1 MKKISRFQWRRYIN
15 SIRLSP
21 CMTLVLGITFIF
33 TAVCVGQ
40 TETQPVGYETPGILD
55 SHKILPRD
63 LIEGESYWVERRVET
78 HRFNNH
84 FTIKSR
90 FGQFEAFDE
99 AMLRIRINEVAAIG
113 MLEEVK
119 KSSAFA
125 EAAKKAATSPIK
137 GAKALITDPVDTVKG
152 IPKGV
157 GRFFSRLGEMTK
169 GGRGDQEEGYT
180 KELIG
185 FAAVKRQYAHK
196 MGVDVYSSN
205 KVLQKELNSVSWAGF
220 AGGVGVSL
228 AMLPIKGA
236 SEAAYFSI
244 MGTKLIHSMN
254 QILLDN
260 SPEDLRR
267 INREKLK
274 QIGIEDSVIKEFL
287 DCPAYSPRHETIIAH
302 ALAEMDGV
310 RNRDQFIKQALFA
323 EYEEDAFLYQQIAEL
338 MHGYHAYVKPI
349 REIIPVRNIV
359 AGYTADQAIVVTIP
373 VDYVYWTE
381 RADHGSEAL
390 LQLKTAD
397 RTVSRVEL
405 WITGR
410 LTPKARR
417 ELEGRG
423 IVVKEQI
430 GEMLM
435 PPSTEGKTS

>member
-1 MKKISRFQWRRYIN
+1 MKPVFRLHYSRYIDTKN
-15 SIRLSP
+15 VAL
-21 CMTLVLGITFIF
+21 CMALIMGALFSF
-33 TAVCVGQ
+33 SDVCRSQ
-40 TETQPVGYETPGILD
+40 TSAQPAGYETPGILD
-55 SHKILPRD
+55 AHKILPRD
-63 LIEGESYWVERRVET
+63 LLEGGNYWVERRVVT
-78 HRFNNH
+78 RRFNNH

-90 FGQFEAFDE
+90 FGQFETQSED
-99 AMLRIRINEVAAIG
+99 MLRIRVNEVAAIG

-228 AMLPIKGA
+228 AMMPIKGA

-244 MGTKLIHSMN
+244 LGTKLIHSMN

-274 QIGIEDSVIKEFL
+274 QIGIEDSVIEEFL
-287 DCPAYSPRHETIIAH
+287 RHPAYSPRHETIIAH
-302 ALAEMDGV
+302 ALVEMDGV

-323 EYEEDAFLYQQIAEL
+323 EYEEDAFLFQRIAEL

-349 REIIPVRNIV
+349 REIIPVRSIV

-390 LQLKTAD
+390 SQLKTAD
-397 RTVSRVEL
+397 RTVTRVEL
-405 WITGR
+405 WITGK

-430 GEMLM
+430 SEMLM
-435 PPSTEGKTS
+435 PPSMEEETS

>member
-1 MKKISRFQWRRYIN
+1 
-15 SIRLSP
+15 
-21 CMTLVLGITFIF
+21 MTLVLGITFILP
-33 TAVCVGQ
+33 AVCVGQ
-40 TETQPVGYETPGILD
+40 TETPSTVYETPGILD
-55 SHKILPRD
+55 AHDILPRD
-63 LIEGESYWVERRVET
+63 LFEGKNYWVERRVET
-78 HRFNNH
+78 RRFSNH

-113 MLEEVK
+113 MLEEIK

-157 GRFFSRLGEMTK
+157 GRFFSRIGEMTK
-169 GGRGDQEEGYT
+169 GGRGDHEDGYT

-196 MGVDVYSSN
+196 MSVDVYSSN
-205 KVLQKELNSVSWAGF
+205 KVLQEELNSVAWAGF
-220 AGGVGVSL
+220 AGGVGVKL
-228 AMLPIKGA
+228 AMMPIKSA

-244 MGTKLIHSMN
+244 MGTKFIHGMN
-254 QILLDN
+254 QILRDN

-267 INREKLK
+267 INREKMK

-287 DCPAYSPRHETIIAH
+287 DCPAYSPRHETIIVH

-310 RNRDQFIKQALFA
+310 RERDQFIKQALFA
-323 EYEEDAFLYQQIAEL
+323 EYEEDAFLFQQIAEL

-373 VDYVYWTE
+373 IDYVYWTE

-390 LQLKTAD
+390 SRLKTAD
-397 RTVSRVEL
+397 RTVTRVEI
-405 WITGR
+405 WITGK
-410 LTPKARR
+410 LTPRARR

-423 IVVKEQI
+423 IVVKEQTS
-430 GEMLM
+430 EMLM
-435 PPSTEGKTS
+435 PPSTEEETS